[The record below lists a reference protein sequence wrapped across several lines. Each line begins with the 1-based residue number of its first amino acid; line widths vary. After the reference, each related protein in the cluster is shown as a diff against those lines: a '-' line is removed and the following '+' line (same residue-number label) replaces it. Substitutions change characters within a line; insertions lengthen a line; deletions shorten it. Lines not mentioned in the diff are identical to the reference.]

1 MVILVID
8 DQSVD
13 RRKGE
18 RNHHSSIFNRLIAQ
32 VSHLYFI
39 GNHIT
44 GNDYGAGRNNGFRVK
59 CDGRVKPFD
68 LRPIS
73 IHRHGN
79 TEDDIGILVCPVSES
94 GAGLVVGD
102 HFIVVVWYGIHH
114 QIHPGIVENGGV
126 PGISPG
132 VNRAVEE
139 VVGRVVGMTQG
150 HPGIITVVTDTEI
163 IDGGS
168 IQVTVSLTGDQS
180 IFHGDKS
187 FPGGIES

>member
-1 MVILVID
+1 VVILVID

-44 GNDYGAGRNNGFRVK
+44 GNDFGAGRNNGYRVK

-94 GAGLVVGD
+94 GAGLVRGD
-102 HFIVVVWYGIHH
+102 HSIIDVGYGIHH
-114 QIHPGIVENGGV
+114 QIHPCVVKDG
-126 PGISPG
+126 GISG
-132 VNRAVEE
+132 VSTGINRTVEE
-139 VVGRVVGMTQG
+139 IVGRVVGMA
-150 HPGIITVVTDTEI
+150 
-163 IDGGS
+163 
-168 IQVTVSLTGDQS
+168 
-180 IFHGDKS
+180 
-187 FPGGIES
+187 